1 MWVLVIFGGNFYTLF
16 MFRTLRVLYG
26 LLQGDN
32 YLDDKFC
39 YLFRHILRVKFFIN
53 VIKKKKYNLANIT
66 HILLSLRDITQIAHS
81 TDKEKRSIWR
91 V

>member
-1 MWVLVIFGGNFYTLF
+1 MWVLVIFGGNFYALF

-53 VIKKKKYNLANIT
+53 VIKKNI
-66 HILLSLRDITQIAHS
+66 
-81 TDKEKRSIWR
+81 
-91 V
+91 